1 MLDVLSD
8 RGQTVTAAATVLV
21 AEDDAGLSSVIA
33 DGLRDEGYRVDA
45 VANGAGTLERAV
57 DPDVD
62 LLILDLGLP
71 DVDGG
76 EVLRL
81 LRGRGCSVPVIVL
94 TARSDSDDLVR
105 GLETG
110 ADDYMTKPFAF
121 DELIAR
127 VRARL
132 RSGVDRPSILRAGA
146 IRLGLVSHRASV
158 DGRLIELSPT
168 EFSILES
175 LLRHAG
181 EIVTRQKLRS
191 DAWTAGLNPG
201 PRALD
206 PTVGRLRRKI
216 GADRIETVRS
226 AGYRLIVED

>member
-1 MLDVLSD
+1 MGS
-8 RGQTVTAAATVLV
+8 ATVLV

-33 DGLRDEGYRVDA
+33 DGLRGEGYEVDA
-45 VANGAGTLERAV
+45 LATGAATLERAT
-57 DPDVD
+57 DPDID

-76 EVLRL
+76 EVLRT

-94 TARSDSDDLVR
+94 TARSEFDDLVH

-110 ADDYMTKPFAF
+110 ADDYMTKPFSF

-132 RSGVDRPSILRAGA
+132 RNGADRPSILRVGS
-146 IRLGLVSHRASV
+146 IRLGLVSHRASI
-158 DGRLIELSPT
+158 DGRLVELAPT
-168 EFSILES
+168 EFVILET

-181 EIVTRQKLRS
+181 EVVTRGQLRS
-191 DAWTAGLNPG
+191 DARTIGLDPG
-201 PRALD
+201 QRGVD

-216 GADRIETVRS
+216 GAERIETVRG
-226 AGYRLIVED
+226 AGYRLIAD

>member
-1 MLDVLSD
+1 MLDVLHE
-8 RGQTVTAAATVLV
+8 RGPWVTAAATVLV

-33 DGLRDEGYRVDA
+33 DGLRGEGYRVDA
-45 VANGAGTLERAV
+45 VRNGAGTLERAD

-76 EVLRL
+76 EVLRI

-121 DELIAR
+121 DELVAR

-132 RSGVDRPSILRAGA
+132 RSTVDRPSILRAGP
-146 IRLGLVSHRASV
+146 IRLGLVNHRASV
-158 DGRLIELSPT
+158 DGRPVELAPT
-168 EFSILES
+168 EFSILET

-181 EIVTRQKLRS
+181 EVVTRKQLRS
-191 DAWTAGLNPG
+191 AARTSGLDPG

-216 GADRIETVRS
+216 GANRIETIRGT
-226 AGYRLIVED
+226 GYRLIAEG